1 MSTQLIQEEPAQW
14 GDAEKNKLTH
24 VRLNTCF
31 MQQKKIY
38 GLDKIMHV
46 ICTGICNQK
55 MCPKSGLLVL
65 LCTIICVSVINTCL
79 SGLVSM
85 IVEGTSSPKQN
96 YSHNVWNPMHS
107 QTNQTERLWGRDS
120 KRWLY

>member
-46 ICTGICNQK
+46 YVQAYAIK
-55 MCPKSGLLVL
+55 K
-65 LCTIICVSVINTCL
+65 CV
-79 SGLVSM
+79 
-85 IVEGTSSPKQN
+85 P
-96 YSHNVWNPMHS
+96 S
-107 QTNQTERLWGRDS
+107 QD
-120 KRWLY
+120 Y